1 MQCTPLTHVCNCWR
15 LARPAASRL
24 PPPPSR
30 AAQMLQP
37 PLGVAYIAAKRYY
50 FGVGGGTQSFRQ
62 LVAADGLFEVTSVAC
77 VEDPTETGGGNVREV
92 LKLAFPESIQPYFF

>member
-1 MQCTPLTHVCNCWR
+1 MLLKLVHLHTLYCCCSL
-15 LARPAASRL
+15 LL
-24 PPPPSR
+24 
-30 AAQMLQP
+30 QMLQP

-62 LVAADGLFEVTSVAC
+62 LVAKDGLFEVTCVAC
-77 VEDPTETGGGNVREV
+77 VEDAAGGGNVREV